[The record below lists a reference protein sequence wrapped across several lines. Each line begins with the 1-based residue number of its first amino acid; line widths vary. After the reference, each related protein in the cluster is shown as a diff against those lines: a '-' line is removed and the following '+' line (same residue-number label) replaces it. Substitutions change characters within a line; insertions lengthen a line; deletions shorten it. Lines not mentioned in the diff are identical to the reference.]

1 MPQYL
6 ISLYYNYHNHIMYHI
21 DVFYSPLLGNFLSVP
36 PPDVRG
42 GFICEEMGMGKTII
56 TLSLILANP
65 APLHP
70 ELLSKEVE

>member
-1 MPQYL
+1 M
-6 ISLYYNYHNHIMYHI
+6 
-21 DVFYSPLLGNFLSVP
+21 YSPLLGNYLREA

-65 APLHP
+65 APVIASLN
-70 ELLSKEVE
+70 KEVSDHISMFAIIF